1 MNLIPRKEVVEE
13 NASVSRVIDVP
24 GGASRMT
31 SVIVEEYASIVVKKY
46 AGAEEFTIAE
56 FKFTYWEVYK
66 YTHKISRIYKI
77 PQQFFEI
84 NTDFLKF
91 VRGN

>member
-1 MNLIPRKEVVEE
+1 
-13 NASVSRVIDVP
+13 
-24 GGASRMT
+24 MT

-77 PQQFFEI
+77 PQQLLV
-84 NTDFLKF
+84 D
-91 VRGN
+91 